1 MIHVDADWI
10 KMVLAKPGGYTG
22 GLPHSRIIFKMLWA
36 LYQRQTSD
44 ERDMQATVHENGM
57 GFNGF
62 DAPFLSD
69 VARWG
74 NRAEGN
80 LTPAQCREVAKK
92 LGKYV
97 KQLVEIA
104 NEKQSEQA
112 PLPKPG
118 RKVAPAEQVVLDF
131 DEGDVLGK
139 DPD

>member
-1 MIHVDADWI
+1 MIQVDADWI

-36 LYQRQTSD
+36 MYQRQTSD
-44 ERDMQATVHENGM
+44 EREKQSTVHENGM
-57 GFNGF
+57 GFDGF

-69 VARWG
+69 VARTSKPF
-74 NRAEGN
+74 ND
-80 LTPAQCREVAKK
+80 LTTRQAVVVAKK

-104 NEKQSEQA
+104 NENQTVQA
-112 PLPKPG
+112 PIPSPKK
-118 RKVAPAEQVVLDF
+118 KVAPEEQDVLDF
-131 DEGDVLGK
+131 GDAVLGK